1 MVTVYNLKN
10 TDKVAG
16 NKDKQSI
23 ILPNW
28 IIRLQ
33 RVVPPDGTPSQLWA
47 AGVLCYVT
55 PQISLL
61 CVPGSSERQKTLMTV
76 TGLGLMVKPIEA
88 E

>member
-1 MVTVYNLKN
+1 MRSRFKYHRKCSLK
-10 TDKVAG
+10 K

-33 RVVPPDGTPSQLWA
+33 RTVPLDETPSSNM
-47 AGVLCYVT
+47 GCERSVLCHSSNIL
-55 PQISLL
+55 PL
-61 CVPGSSERQKTLMTV
+61 CAGERQKILMTV